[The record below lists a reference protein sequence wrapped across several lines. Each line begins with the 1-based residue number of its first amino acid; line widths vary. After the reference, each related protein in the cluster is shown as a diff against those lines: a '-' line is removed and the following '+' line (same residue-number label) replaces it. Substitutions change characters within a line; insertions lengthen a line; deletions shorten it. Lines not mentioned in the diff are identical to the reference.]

1 MKVLIIALGDYSKAS
16 SRVRVYWIFK
26 RLNPNNVTIVICD
39 SLMDFFRCVLKL
51 HVNDIV
57 IFQKV
62 FSRWHYYLLIY
73 SKLLGKRTFFD
84 IDDFP
89 SRVQAKSTLNN
100 FERFVRLVDGVSCGN
115 KKLLE
120 LCSAYNDNCFV
131 IPSCIDIERYSS
143 RELVS
148 TKRDFVVIGW
158 VGNGSHYEEELIW
171 FIRNIAINI
180 IERFPEVDLRI
191 NLVGVN
197 KCVQLVHVLT
207 ELNLLAK
214 VELIEDLNWADTLQ
228 LSGII
233 RNFDI
238 GIYPLIENKFNLY
251 KCGFKSLEYG
261 ICGIPT
267 VASSIEGME
276 NYIKNGETG
285 FLCTNPGQWLEVISN
300 LINNESLR
308 VRIGGQAEKYIINE
322 FSIDR
327 AISSWNK
334 KLI

>member
-26 RLNPNNVTIVICD
+26 RLNLNNITIVICD
-39 SLMDFFRCVLKL
+39 SLMDFIRCVLKL

-89 SRVQAKSTLNN
+89 SRVQAKSTMNN

-120 LCSAYNDNCFV
+120 LCSQFNHSCFV
-131 IPSCIDIERYSS
+131 IPTCIDIERYSS
-143 RELVS
+143 RELS
-148 TKRDFVVIGW
+148 SKKNDGIVIGW

-171 FIRNIAINI
+171 FMKNIAIKI
-180 IERFPEVDLRI
+180 IDRFPQVDLHFH
-191 NLVGVN
+191 LVGVK
-197 KCVQLVHVLT
+197 KCIQLFEVLT
-207 ELNLLAK
+207 ELNLLSK

-228 LSGII
+228 LSAII

-238 GIYPLIENKFNLY
+238 GIYPLMDNKFNLY

-267 VASSIEGME
+267 VASRIEGME
-276 NYIKNGETG
+276 NYIQNGETG
-285 FLCTNPGQWLEVISN
+285 FLCSNPNQWVEVLGN
-300 LINNESLR
+300 LIINESLR
-308 VRIGGQAEKYIINE
+308 VSIGEQAEKYINNE

-327 AISSWNK
+327 AVSLWNK